1 MSTKEVKLIRFEK
14 LGRWDYAVYV
24 DGERDAIGKAGMVC
38 GDAWFLARESLGG
51 GIVWD
56 KTMLAA
62 VKAWAIGEMR
72 KRYLRRKILQE
83 MALAKMMQLPKVKEE
98 DNENGIFIES

>member
-56 KTMLAA
+56 KTMLGA
-62 VKAWAIGEMR
+62 VKAWAR
-72 KRYLRRKILQE
+72 KELRKKQLRKLILQE
-83 MALAKMMQLPKVKEE
+83 MALAMLMSLPVEKEE
-98 DNENGIFIES
+98 EHENGIFIES